1 MNILKK
7 EKNILLLSIF
17 IGTFITLVF
26 TLATKSYSY
35 NIQQGIADEV
45 IRLHVLANSD
55 EDYDQQLKIKVKDGI
70 VKMLENELHNSM
82 TKDETRIVL
91 LKNLDKIE
99 KRAEEIIKENGYDY
113 SVNAKICFDDF
124 PTKEYADVTLP
135 AGEYEALKIEI
146 GEAKGKNWWCVMFPP
161 LCFVDSSSGIVPE
174 ESKEDLENVL
184 TDEEFSIISDNEQN
198 PTFKLKFKILEILND
213 TGLITAKK

>member
-17 IGTFITLVF
+17 IGTFITLLF
-26 TLATKSYSY
+26 MLATKSYSY
-35 NIQQGIADEV
+35 NIQKGIADEV

-82 TKDETRIVL
+82 SKDETRIIL
-91 LKNLDKIE
+91 LQNLDKIE
-99 KRAEEIIKENGYDY
+99 DKAKEIIEENGYNY
-113 SVNAKICFDDF
+113 NVSAKITFDDF
-124 PTKEYADVTLP
+124 PTKQYGDVVLP
-135 AGEYEALKIEI
+135 AGEYEALKVEI

-161 LCFVDSSSGIVPE
+161 LCFVDASVKEVP
-174 ESKEDLENVL
+174 KEDKDMLKSVL
-184 TDEEFSIISDNEQN
+184 TDTEYDIVTKADNEN
-198 PTFKLKFKILEILND
+198 DIPIEIKFKIVEMWQ
-213 TGLITAKK
+213 K

>member
-17 IGTFITLVF
+17 IGTFITLLF
-26 TLATKSYSY
+26 MLATKSYSY
-35 NIQQGIADEV
+35 NIQKGIADEV

-82 TKDETRIVL
+82 SKDETRIIL
-91 LKNLDKIE
+91 LQNLDKIE
-99 KRAEEIIKENGYDY
+99 DRAKEIIEENGYNY
-113 SVNAKICFDDF
+113 NVSAKITFDDF
-124 PTKEYADVTLP
+124 PTKQYGDVVLP
-135 AGEYEALKIEI
+135 AGEYEALKVEI

-161 LCFVDSSSGIVPE
+161 LCFVDASVKEVP
-174 ESKEDLENVL
+174 KEDKDILKSVL
-184 TDEEFSIISDNEQN
+184 TDTEYDIVTKADNEN
-198 PTFKLKFKILEILND
+198 DIPIKIKFKIVEMWQ
-213 TGLITAKK
+213 K

>member
-17 IGTFITLVF
+17 IGTFITLLF
-26 TLATKSYSY
+26 MLATKSYSY
-35 NIQQGIADEV
+35 NIQKGIADEV

-82 TKDETRIVL
+82 SKDETRIIL
-91 LKNLDKIE
+91 LQNLDKIE
-99 KRAEEIIKENGYDY
+99 DKAKEIIEENGYNY
-113 SVNAKICFDDF
+113 NVSVKITFDDF
-124 PTKEYADVTLP
+124 PTKQYGDVVLP
-135 AGEYEALKIEI
+135 AGEYEALKVEI

-161 LCFVDSSSGIVPE
+161 LCFVDASVKEVP
-174 ESKEDLENVL
+174 KEDKDMLKSVL
-184 TDEEFSIISDNEQN
+184 TDTEYDIVTKADNEN
-198 PTFKLKFKILEILND
+198 DIPIKIKFKIVEMWQ
-213 TGLITAKK
+213 K

>member
-26 TLATKSYSY
+26 MLATKSYSY
-35 NIQQGIADEV
+35 NIQKGIADEV

-82 TKDETRIVL
+82 SKDETRIIL
-91 LKNLDKIE
+91 LQNLDKIE
-99 KRAEEIIKENGYDY
+99 DKAKEIIEENGYNY
-113 SVNAKICFDDF
+113 NVSAKITFDDF
-124 PTKEYADVTLP
+124 PTKQYGDVVLP
-135 AGEYEALKIEI
+135 AGEYEALKVEI

-161 LCFVDSSSGIVPE
+161 LCFVDASVKEVP
-174 ESKEDLENVL
+174 KEDKDMLKSVL
-184 TDEEFSIISDNEQN
+184 TDTEYDIVTKADNEN
-198 PTFKLKFKILEILND
+198 DIPIKIKFKIVEMWQ
-213 TGLITAKK
+213 K

>member
-17 IGTFITLVF
+17 IGTFITLLF
-26 TLATKSYSY
+26 MLATKSYSY
-35 NIQQGIADEV
+35 NIQKGIADEV

-82 TKDETRIVL
+82 SKDETRIIL
-91 LKNLDKIE
+91 LQNLDKIE
-99 KRAEEIIKENGYDY
+99 DKAKEIIEENGYNY
-113 SVNAKICFDDF
+113 NVSAKITFDDF
-124 PTKEYADVTLP
+124 PTKQYGDVVLP
-135 AGEYEALKIEI
+135 AGEYEALKVEI

-161 LCFVDSSSGIVPE
+161 LCFVDASVKEVP
-174 ESKEDLENVL
+174 KEDKDILKSVL
-184 TDEEFSIISDNEQN
+184 TDTEYDIVTKADNEN
-198 PTFKLKFKILEILND
+198 DIPIKIKFKIVEMWQ
-213 TGLITAKK
+213 K

>member
-17 IGTFITLVF
+17 IGTFITLLF
-26 TLATKSYSY
+26 MLATKSYSY
-35 NIQQGIADEV
+35 NIQKGIADEV

-82 TKDETRIVL
+82 SKDETRIIL
-91 LKNLDKIE
+91 LQNLDKIE
-99 KRAEEIIKENGYDY
+99 DKAKEIIEENGYNY
-113 SVNAKICFDDF
+113 NVSTKITFDDF
-124 PTKEYADVTLP
+124 PTKQYGDVVLP
-135 AGEYEALKIEI
+135 AGEYEALKVEI

-161 LCFVDSSSGIVPE
+161 LCFVDASVKEVP
-174 ESKEDLENVL
+174 KEDKDMLKSVL
-184 TDEEFSIISDNEQN
+184 TDTEYDIVTKADNEN
-198 PTFKLKFKILEILND
+198 DIPIKIKFKIVEMWQ
-213 TGLITAKK
+213 K

>member
-17 IGTFITLVF
+17 IGIFITLVF
-26 TLATKSYSY
+26 MLATKSYSY
-35 NIQQGIADEV
+35 NIQKGIADEV

-82 TKDETRIVL
+82 SKDETRIIL
-91 LKNLDKIE
+91 LQNLDKIE
-99 KRAEEIIKENGYDY
+99 DKAKEIIEENGYNY
-113 SVNAKICFDDF
+113 NVSAKITFDDF
-124 PTKEYADVTLP
+124 PTKQYGDVVLP
-135 AGEYEALKIEI
+135 AGEYEALKVEI

-161 LCFVDSSSGIVPE
+161 LCFVDASVKEVP
-174 ESKEDLENVL
+174 KEDKDMLKSVL
-184 TDEEFSIISDNEQN
+184 TDTEYDIVTKADNEN
-198 PTFKLKFKILEILND
+198 AIPIKIKFKIVEMWQ
-213 TGLITAKK
+213 K

>member
-1 MNILKK
+1 MNILKR

-26 TLATKSYSY
+26 MLATKSYSY
-35 NIQQGIADEV
+35 NIQKGIADEV

-82 TKDETRIVL
+82 SKDETRIIL
-91 LKNLDKIE
+91 LQNLDKIE
-99 KRAEEIIKENGYDY
+99 DKAKEIIEENGYNY
-113 SVNAKICFDDF
+113 NVSAKITFDDF
-124 PTKEYADVTLP
+124 PTKQYGDVVLP
-135 AGEYEALKIEI
+135 AGEYEALKVEI

-161 LCFVDSSSGIVPE
+161 LCFVDASVKEVP
-174 ESKEDLENVL
+174 KEDKDMLKSVL
-184 TDEEFSIISDNEQN
+184 TDTEYDIVTKADNEN
-198 PTFKLKFKILEILND
+198 DIPIKIKFKIVEMWQ
-213 TGLITAKK
+213 K

>member
-17 IGTFITLVF
+17 IGTFITLLF
-26 TLATKSYSY
+26 MLATKSYSY
-35 NIQQGIADEV
+35 NIQKGIADEV

-82 TKDETRIVL
+82 SKDETRIIL
-91 LKNLDKIE
+91 LQNLDKIE
-99 KRAEEIIKENGYDY
+99 DRAKEIIEENGYNY
-113 SVNAKICFDDF
+113 NVSAKITFDDF
-124 PTKEYADVTLP
+124 PTKQYGDVVLP
-135 AGEYEALKIEI
+135 AGEYEALKVEI

-161 LCFVDSSSGIVPE
+161 LCFVDASVKEVP
-174 ESKEDLENVL
+174 KEDKDMLKSVL
-184 TDEEFSIISDNEQN
+184 TDTEYDIVTKADNEN
-198 PTFKLKFKILEILND
+198 DIPIKIKFKIVEVWQ
-213 TGLITAKK
+213 K

>member
-161 LCFVDSSSGIVPE
+161 LCFVDASVKEVP
-174 ESKEDLENVL
+174 KEDKEILKSVL
-184 TDEEFSIISDNEQN
+184 TDTEYDIVTKAKNEN
-198 PTFKLKFKILEILND
+198 DIPIKIKFKIVEWWQQ
-213 TGLITAKK
+213 

>member
-26 TLATKSYSY
+26 MLATKSYSY
-35 NIQQGIADEV
+35 NIQKGIADEV

-82 TKDETRIVL
+82 SKDETRIIL
-91 LKNLDKIE
+91 LQNLDKIE
-99 KRAEEIIKENGYDY
+99 DKAKEIIEENGYNY
-113 SVNAKICFDDF
+113 NVSAKITFDDF
-124 PTKEYADVTLP
+124 PTKQYGDVVLP
-135 AGEYEALKIEI
+135 AGEYEALKVEI

-161 LCFVDSSSGIVPE
+161 LCFVDASVKEVP
-174 ESKEDLENVL
+174 KEDKDMLKSVL
-184 TDEEFSIISDNEQN
+184 TDTEYDIVTKADNEN
-198 PTFKLKFKILEILND
+198 DIPIKIKFNIVEMWQK
-213 TGLITAKK
+213 

>member
-17 IGTFITLVF
+17 IGAFITLVF
-26 TLATKSYSY
+26 MLATKSYSY
-35 NIQQGIADEV
+35 NIQKGIADEV

-82 TKDETRIVL
+82 SKDETRIIL
-91 LKNLDKIE
+91 LQNLDKIE
-99 KRAEEIIKENGYDY
+99 DKAKEIIEENGYNY
-113 SVNAKICFDDF
+113 NVSAKITFGNF
-124 PTKEYADVTLP
+124 PTKQYGDVVLP
-135 AGEYEALKIEI
+135 AGEYEALKVEI

-161 LCFVDSSSGIVPE
+161 LCFVDASVKEVP
-174 ESKEDLENVL
+174 KEDKDLLKSVL
-184 TDEEFSIISDNEQN
+184 TDTEYDIVTKADNEN
-198 PTFKLKFKILEILND
+198 DIPIKVKFKIVEMWQ
-213 TGLITAKK
+213 K

>member
-17 IGTFITLVF
+17 IATFITIIFML
-26 TLATKSYSY
+26 TTKSYSY
-35 NIQQGIADEV
+35 NIQKGIADEV

-55 EDYDQQLKIKVKDGI
+55 SREDQDLKIKVKNGI
-70 VKMLENELHNSM
+70 IKMLENELHNSIS
-82 TKDETRIVL
+82 KDETRIIL

-99 KRAEEIIKENGYDY
+99 ERAEEIIKENGYDY
-113 SVNAKICFDDF
+113 TAKVRISFDHF

-146 GEAKGKNWWCVMFPP
+146 GEGKGKNWWCVMFPP
-161 LCFVDSSSGIVPE
+161 LCFIDASVNEVPR
-174 ESKEDLENVL
+174 KDKDTLKNIL
-184 TDEEFSIISDNEQN
+184 TDEEYNIVTKEKDNI
-198 PTFKLKFKILEILND
+198 PVKIKFKIVELWQ
-213 TGLITAKK
+213 K

>member
-17 IGTFITLVF
+17 IGTFITLLF
-26 TLATKSYSY
+26 MLATKSYSY
-35 NIQQGIADEV
+35 NIQKGIADEV

-82 TKDETRIVL
+82 SKDETRIIL
-91 LKNLDKIE
+91 LQNLDKIE
-99 KRAEEIIKENGYDY
+99 DRAKEIIEENGYNY
-113 SVNAKICFDDF
+113 NVSAKITFDDF
-124 PTKEYADVTLP
+124 PTKQYGDVVLP
-135 AGEYEALKIEI
+135 AGEYEALKVEI

-161 LCFVDSSSGIVPE
+161 LCFVDASVKEVP
-174 ESKEDLENVL
+174 KEDKDMLKSVL
-184 TDEEFSIISDNEQN
+184 TDTEYDIVTKADNEN
-198 PTFKLKFKILEILND
+198 DIPIKIKFKIVEMWQ
-213 TGLITAKK
+213 K

>member
-17 IGTFITLVF
+17 IGIFITLVF
-26 TLATKSYSY
+26 MLATKSYSY
-35 NIQQGIADEV
+35 NIQKGIADEV

-82 TKDETRIVL
+82 SKDETRIIL
-91 LKNLDKIE
+91 LQNLDKIE
-99 KRAEEIIKENGYDY
+99 DKAKEIIEENGYNY
-113 SVNAKICFDDF
+113 NVSAKITFDDF
-124 PTKEYADVTLP
+124 PTKQYGDVVLP
-135 AGEYEALKIEI
+135 AGEYEALKVEI

-161 LCFVDSSSGIVPE
+161 LCFVDASVKEVP
-174 ESKEDLENVL
+174 KEDKDMLKSVL
-184 TDEEFSIISDNEQN
+184 TDTEYDIVTKADNEN
-198 PTFKLKFKILEILND
+198 DIPIKIKFKIVEMWQ
-213 TGLITAKK
+213 K